1 MSSLNEVTCFII
13 GALGGVMGLGVNE
26 GWCASEPQ
34 GVRMRTEPVNGSSL
48 NGHRMTPDQEMPITV
63 PV

>member
-1 MSSLNEVTCFII
+1 
-13 GALGGVMGLGVNE
+13 MGLGVHE
-26 GWCASEPQ
+26 GRCASEPQ

-48 NGHRMTPDQEMPITV
+48 KGHWMTPDQQMPIAV